1 MKTLKPAIALALALA
16 AGSAQANTITADGTF
31 DVAFYPGDELA
42 LAALPETGTGSFSL
56 RENRFAAFTFT
67 MLGQTWTLEDVT
79 PRRCPR
85 YICSPD
91 GDGQLDQILIRFD
104 DGFLLWDFHQGI
116 FSMDV
121 LGLRGTSEGSSEGGQ
136 ATGQF
141 TSLTHRFQ
149 VPEPDTLTLL
159 LLGLLFLRILTVYR
173 KFIGN
178 G

>member
-16 AGSAQANTITADGTF
+16 TGTAQANTITADGTF
-31 DVAFYPGDELA
+31 DVAFYPGNELA

-67 MLGQTWTLEDVT
+67 MLGETWTLEDVT

-91 GDGQLDQILIRFD
+91 GDPLLDLILIQFD
-104 DGFLLWDFHQGI
+104 DGFLLWDFHQGL

-121 LGLRGTSEGSSEGGQ
+121 LGLRGTSDGSSDGGR
-136 ATGQF
+136 AIGPF
-141 TSLTHRFQ
+141 SSLTYQ
-149 VPEPDTLTLL
+149 INVPEPDTLTLL
-159 LLGLLFLRILTVYR
+159 ALGLILLWFGSRTESG
-173 KFIGN
+173 KAQ
-178 G
+178 